1 MSIQRSVIAT
11 GLAAVMLMAAIP
23 IYQSEFMQSRMVSAS
38 ADLGARQAQWNDAL
52 AIQDPGWGTTLFG
65 MGIGRFP
72 ETTYWRSTLYPRAGQ
87 YQLANEKDNTYLR
100 LGSGDTIGVEQ
111 LVSLMP
117 GQTYVLTMD
126 VRPSRPNTKIA
137 IPICEKWLLT
147 SGNCLSLSFDL
158 GKESGNWH
166 SVEERFT
173 NTELVDHPWYAP
185 RPVKLALTY
194 DATQSTID
202 VDNVKLQTEQGHD
215 LIQNGDFSQGL
226 DHWFFAAESTL
237 HAHWRIHSL
246 FYGALFDQG
255 WFGLLALG
263 IVLVFAIVRSARKG
277 LQGDAISG
285 ASCAALSGILAGG
298 FFDTPIDTPR
308 IVMLLLMLTLT
319 RF

>member
-23 IYQSEFMQSRMVSAS
+23 IYQSEFVQSRMSSAN

-52 AIQDPGWGTTLFG
+52 AIQDPGWGTALFG

-87 YQLANEKDNTYLR
+87 YQLAHEKDNTYLR

-111 LVSLMP
+111 LVSLIP
-117 GQTYVLTMD
+117 GQTYTLKMD

-147 SGNCLSLSFDL
+147 SGNCLWPSFDL
-158 GKESGNWH
+158 GKAFGAWR
-166 SVEERFT
+166 SVETRFT
-173 NTELVDHPWYAP
+173 NTDLLAYPWYAH

-194 DATQSTID
+194 DVAQSTID
-202 VDNVKLQTEQGHD
+202 IDNVKLQTTQGRD
-215 LIQNGDFSQGL
+215 LIQNGNFSQGL

-246 FYGALFDQG
+246 FYGVLFDQG

-263 IVLVFAIVRSARKG
+263 AVVVFAIVRSARKG
-277 LQGDAISG
+277 LRGDAISG
-285 ASCAALSGILAGG
+285 ASCAALSGFLVGG
-298 FFDTPIDTPR
+298 LFDTPIDTPR
-308 IVMLLLMLTLT
+308 ILMLLLMLTLT
-319 RF
+319 SL